1 MAHTKTSHIGSWD
14 TFHSNGPYPTKLLFD
29 IDTDKQIPT
38 GFKRYND
45 TAVELQRLISDSM
58 ANNERIRSYGSTWSL
73 SNIAHQKDRMLY
85 TSRLNIKIPL
95 GENHLSISSAY
106 QLENLFFVQCGTTI
120 KEISEYI
127 SRKGKSL
134 KTCGAS
140 NGQTIAG
147 AISTGVH
154 GSALDV
160 GSIQDYVVGLNIL
173 IGPGTQ
179 DNVYLERHTKPA
191 LNKKFAAAL
200 NARIIRN
207 DDLFN
212 AALVSLGSF
221 GIIHGVAF
229 EVEDAY
235 LLKRY
240 VKKIKRK
247 EALELAMQMNFGS
260 SGFKIPAETR
270 EDGSGIRPY
279 HYKLYINPYKDE
291 DFVTEI
297 IFKKPYRT
305 NYPDPIPR
313 IKTAIFKD
321 LPTWIAIFAAK
332 CNRII
337 PLLVGALKSSAFPK
351 LDEDIEG
358 TLGEIFWDTTQ
369 QSAAFGCAIGLDNKD
384 AEKALELMEN
394 LMNNNG
400 PIPGILSMRF
410 VKKSE
415 ALLAFTKFDTT
426 CILEMDG
433 ILWKGNQHMISLED
447 FLRKVVE
454 VLKGNHIAFTF
465 HWGKNADWSFPGLV
479 DYMFGDLD
487 DSWKNI
493 RSALLTKQMAS
504 LFSNDFLDSVLLSDY
519 RVGVPASLIEPKDD
533 GL

>member
-1 MAHTKTSHIGSWD
+1 MAHTKTSHIGTWD
-14 TFHSNGPYPTKLLFD
+14 TFHSNGPFPTKLLFD
-29 IDTDKQIPT
+29 IDTDKLIPS

-45 TAVELQRLISDSM
+45 TAVELQRLIADSV
-58 ANNERIRSYGSTWSL
+58 ANNERIRGYGSSWSL
-73 SNIAHQKDRMLY
+73 STVAHQKDRMLF

-95 GENHLSISSAY
+95 SDGHIDANTPY
-106 QLENLFFVQCGTTI
+106 QAENLFFVQCGTTV
-120 KEISEYI
+120 KEITEYI
-127 SRKGKSL
+127 FKKGKSL

-160 GSIQDYVVGLNIL
+160 GSIQDYVVGLNII
-173 IGPGTQ
+173 IGPGKE
-179 DNVYLERHTKPA
+179 DIVYIERHTRPA
-191 LNKKFAAAL
+191 LSSEFAAAI
-200 NARIIRN
+200 NARLIRN

-212 AALVSLGSF
+212 GALVSLGGF

-229 EVEDAY
+229 EAEDLF

-247 EALELAMQMNFGS
+247 DALDLAMNMNFEDSPFTVPG
-260 SGFKIPAETR
+260 ET
-270 EDGSGIRPY
+270 DANGKGTRPY

-297 IFKKPYRT
+297 IFKKPFRT

-313 IKTAIFKD
+313 IKTAIYKD

-337 PLLVGALKSSAFPK
+337 PLLVGALKSSAFPTV
-351 LDEDIEG
+351 DDDIEG

-369 QSAAFGCAIGLDNKD
+369 QSAAFGCAIGLDIKD
-384 AEKALELMEN
+384 AEKALDLMAQ
-394 LMNNNG
+394 LMNDAG

-410 VKKSE
+410 VKRSE
-415 ALLAFTKFDTT
+415 ALLGFTRFDTT

-447 FLRKVVE
+447 FMRKVVE
-454 VLKGNHIAFTF
+454 VLKGNNIAFTF

-479 DYMFGDLD
+479 DYMYGDRD
-487 DSWKNI
+487 DTWKNL
-493 RSALLTKQMAS
+493 RSALLTRQMAG
-504 LFSNDFLDSVLLSDY
+504 LFNNDFLDSVMLSDY
-519 RVGVPASLIEPKDD
+519 RLGVSPDLIASK
-533 GL
+533 

>member
-1 MAHTKTSHIGSWD
+1 
-14 TFHSNGPYPTKLLFD
+14 
-29 IDTDKQIPT
+29 
-38 GFKRYND
+38 
-45 TAVELQRLISDSM
+45 
-58 ANNERIRSYGSTWSL
+58 
-73 SNIAHQKDRMLY
+73 MLY

-95 GENHLSISSAY
+95 SENHISTASPY
-106 QLENLFFVQCGTTI
+106 QLENLFFVQCGTTV

-127 SRKGKSL
+127 FKKGKSL

-154 GSALDV
+154 GSAIDV
-160 GSIQDYVVGLNIL
+160 GSIQDYVVGLNII
-173 IGPGTQ
+173 IGPGPD
-179 DNVYLERHTKPA
+179 DNVYLERHSKPA
-191 LNKKFAAAL
+191 LNKTFAAAI
-200 NARIIRN
+200 NARLIRN

-212 AALVSLGSF
+212 AALISLGSF
-221 GIIHGVAF
+221 GIIHGVAL
-229 EVEDAY
+229 EAEDLY

-240 VKKIKRK
+240 VRKINRK
-247 EALELAMQMNFGS
+247 DALEIATHMNFENAP
-260 SGFKIPAETR
+260 FKIPAETNP
-270 EDGSGIRPY
+270 DGTGKRPY
-279 HYKLYINPYKDE
+279 HFKLYINPYKDE

-297 IFKKPYRT
+297 IYKKPYRT

-332 CNRII
+332 CNRVI

-351 LDEDIEG
+351 LDDDIEG

-394 LMNNNG
+394 LMNESG

-415 ALLAFTKFDTT
+415 ALLAFTKFDMT

-433 ILWKGNQHMISLED
+433 ILWKGNQNMISLED

-454 VLKGNHIAFTF
+454 VLKRNGILFTF

-479 DYMFGDLD
+479 DYMYGDRD
-487 DSWKNI
+487 DEWKNL

-504 LFSNDFLDSVLLSDY
+504 LFSNDFLDSVMLSDY
-519 RVGVPASLIEPKDD
+519 RGGVPGSLIESKDD